1 MAIQNIKNLKVADL
15 CLWTENPRDPID
27 TTATDFDIIK
37 HAIDENPKAW
47 NLDKLVVEMGAHYD
61 LSELPTV
68 VYIDKKPVVYDGNRR
83 IAVLK
88 YLQNPQLYT
97 EISGRLPLGYEPQ
110 ELKALVEIPCNVCD
124 QETALANIER
134 KHSTNGSWGQ
144 LERDYF
150 AYKHRGKDKSLF
162 VRLNEQTGGYIAN
175 HKSMNKLF
183 VKDEVLN
190 AKNLREIGFLVSDT
204 GEIETPYSVEESL
217 RLLENIRSLIESKE
231 ISTRNNRGLLKQPL
245 EEFFSDTPLKS
256 TADSTALEPLSIEP
270 LEDEPVNSTGTP
282 KQRKTPRTKKKS
294 PTFFFDNMPSL
305 TNGEVNDI
313 YRDILSLHDYYIQ
326 EKDTLSATFPALI
339 RMSLRLLVESA
350 SGSDGI
356 NAYINNNYTDAKK
369 NLTQD
374 QKTTLSNNSVDSE
387 QRLVQLLQSGAH
399 NYTNSANFEQTTAM
413 SIIIGAIV
421 SKTHQKNKND
431 TGKDT

>member
-1 MAIQNIKNLKVADL
+1 MSATQHITPIKVSALQ
-15 CLWTENPRDPID
+15 LWTENPRDPID
-27 TTATDFDIIK
+27 TQATDADIIK
-37 HAIDENPKAW
+37 RAIDDNPKAW
-47 NLDKLVVEMGAHYD
+47 NLDKLVAEMGVHYD

-68 VYIDKKPVVYDGNRR
+68 VYIDDKPVVYDGNRR
-83 IAVLK
+83 VAVLK
-88 YLQNPQLYT
+88 YLQSPQLYT
-97 EISGRLPLGYEPQ
+97 EVSGRLPLGYEPQ
-110 ELKALVEIPCNVCD
+110 ELKDLKEIPCNVCD
-124 QETALANIER
+124 EETALTNIER

-204 GEIETPYSVEESL
+204 GEIETPYSAEEGL
-217 RLLENIRSLIESKE
+217 QLLENIRSLIENKK

-245 EEFFSDTPLKS
+245 VTEFSDTPLKS
-256 TADSTALEPLSIEP
+256 ATDNNSLEPLNIESVQ
-270 LEDEPVNSTGTP
+270 DEPTDDTL
-282 KQRKTPRTKKKS
+282 KQRKTPRTKKKA
-294 PTFFFDNMPSL
+294 PTFFLDNMPSL

-326 EKDTLSATFPALI
+326 EKDTLSTTFPALI

-350 SGSDGI
+350 ANSDGI
-356 NAYINNNYTDAKK
+356 NTYISNNYVDAKK
-369 NLTQD
+369 TLTQD
-374 QKTTLSNNSVDSE
+374 QKTTLSNNSVDSD
-387 QRLVQLLQSGAH
+387 QKLIQLLQSGAH

-431 TGKDT
+431 TSENT

>member
-1 MAIQNIKNLKVADL
+1 MAAVQDIQNIKVEDL

-27 TTATDFDIIK
+27 TSATDLDIIK

-47 NLDKLVVEMGAHYD
+47 NLDKLVTEMGAHYD

-68 VYIDKKPVVYDGNRR
+68 VYVDNKPVVYDGNRR
-83 IAVLK
+83 VAVLK

-97 EISGRLPLGYEPQ
+97 EISGRLPLGYEPK
-110 ELKALVEIPCNVCD
+110 ELKDLSEIPCNVCD
-124 QETALANIER
+124 QETALTNIER

-162 VRLNEQTGGYIAN
+162 VRLNEQTGGYIAS

-190 AKNLREIGFLVSDT
+190 AKNLREIGFLISDT
-204 GEIETPYSVEESL
+204 GEIETPYSAEESL
-217 RLLENIRSLIESKE
+217 QLLENIRSLIESKK

-245 EEFFSDTPLKS
+245 VDNFSDTPLKS
-256 TADSTALEPLSIEP
+256 AADNNSLEPLSIESVQ
-270 LEDEPVNSTGTP
+270 DEPTEDSP
-282 KQRKTPRTKKKS
+282 KQRKTPRTKKKTA
-294 PTFFFDNMPSL
+294 TFFLDNMPSL
-305 TNGEVNDI
+305 ANGEVNDI

-326 EKDTLSATFPALI
+326 EKDTLSTTFPALI

-350 SGSDGI
+350 ANSDGI
-356 NAYINNNYTDAKK
+356 NTYVSNNYADAKK
-369 NLTQD
+369 TLTQD
-374 QKTTLSNNSVDSE
+374 QKTTLSNNSVDSD
-387 QRLVQLLQSGAH
+387 QKLIQLLQSGAH

-431 TGKDT
+431 TSENI

>member
-1 MAIQNIKNLKVADL
+1 MPATQHITPIKVSALQ
-15 CLWTENPRDPID
+15 LWTENPRDPID
-27 TTATDFDIIK
+27 TQATDADIIK
-37 HAIDENPKAW
+37 RAIDDNPKAW
-47 NLDKLVVEMGAHYD
+47 NLDKLVAEMGAHYD

-68 VYIDKKPVVYDGNRR
+68 VYIDDKPVVYDGNRR
-83 IAVLK
+83 VAVLK
-88 YLQNPQLYT
+88 YLQSPQLYT
-97 EISGRLPLGYEPQ
+97 EVSGRLPLGYEPQ
-110 ELKALVEIPCNVCD
+110 ELKDLKEIPCNVCD
-124 QETALANIER
+124 EETALTNIER

-162 VRLNEQTGGYIAN
+162 VRLNEQTGGYIAS

-190 AKNLREIGFLVSDT
+190 AKNLREIGFLVSDV
-204 GEIETPYSVEESL
+204 GEIETPYSAEESL
-217 RLLENIRSLIESKE
+217 QLLENIRSLIESKK

-245 EEFFSDTPLKS
+245 VAEFSDTPLKS
-256 TADSTALEPLSIEP
+256 ATDNSSLEPLNIEP
-270 LEDEPVNSTGTP
+270 VEDEPINDTP
-282 KQRKTPRTKKKS
+282 KQRKTPRTKKKA
-294 PTFFFDNMPSL
+294 PTFFLDNMPPL

-326 EKDTLSATFPALI
+326 EKDTLSTTFPALI

-350 SGSDGI
+350 ANSDGT
-356 NAYINNNYTDAKK
+356 NTYISNNYADAKK
-369 NLTQD
+369 TLTQD
-374 QKTTLSNNSVDSE
+374 QKTTLSNNSVDSD
-387 QRLVQLLQSGAH
+387 QKLIQLLQSGAH

-431 TGKDT
+431 TSENI

>member
-1 MAIQNIKNLKVADL
+1 MAVQNIKNIKVADL

-27 TTATDFDIIK
+27 IAATDFDIIK

-47 NLDKLVVEMGAHYD
+47 NLDKLVVEMGTHYD

-68 VYIDKKPVVYDGNRR
+68 VYINKKPVVYDGNRR
-83 IAVLK
+83 VAVLK

-97 EISGRLPLGYEPQ
+97 EISGRLPLGYEPR
-110 ELKALVEIPCNVCD
+110 ELKNLVEIPCNVCD
-124 QETALANIER
+124 QETALTNIER

-150 AYKHRGKDKSLF
+150 AYKHRVKDKSLF

-190 AKNLREIGFLVSDT
+190 AKNLREIGFLVSGT
-204 GEIETPYSVEESL
+204 GEIETPYSAEESL
-217 RLLENIRSLIESKE
+217 QLLEKIRSLIESKK

-245 EEFFSDTPLKS
+245 TENFSDTHLKS
-256 TADSTALEPLSIEP
+256 TTDSNSLEPLSIEP
-270 LEDEPVNSTGTP
+270 IEDEPINGADTS
-282 KQRKTPRTKKKS
+282 KQRKTPRTKKRP
-294 PTFFFDNMPSL
+294 PTFFLDNMPSL

-326 EKDTLSATFPALI
+326 EKDALSATFPALI

-350 SGSDGI
+350 AGSGGI
-356 NAYINNNYTDAKK
+356 STYINNNYVDAKK
-369 NLTQD
+369 SLTQD

-387 QRLVQLLQSGAH
+387 QKLIQLLQSGAH

-431 TGKDT
+431 TGKNT